1 MICLNWVDNILE
13 CIIIIKMKDSIGIIN
28 FQIRI
33 VGLIL
38 WSWWGSFVSVNDIIF
53 KIFSLL
59 LNFYHN
65 ENIKT
70 INIKLMQ
77 IFMIDVILTN
87 FNSFSV
93 LIFLYLF
100 KYKHFNYNQKNNQ
113 ILKWLQKIVYFYHK
127 MYINNYKINYNY
139 MKYM

>member
-38 WSWWGSFVSVNDIIF
+38 QSWWGSFVSVNDIIF

>member
-1 MICLNWVDNILE
+1 
-13 CIIIIKMKDSIGIIN
+13 
-28 FQIRI
+28 
-33 VGLIL
+33 
-38 WSWWGSFVSVNDIIF
+38 
-53 KIFSLL
+53 
-59 LNFYHN
+59 
-65 ENIKT
+65 
-70 INIKLMQ
+70 
-77 IFMIDVILTN
+77 MIDVILTN

>member
-70 INIKLMQ
+70 
-77 IFMIDVILTN
+77 
-87 FNSFSV
+87 
-93 LIFLYLF
+93 
-100 KYKHFNYNQKNNQ
+100 
-113 ILKWLQKIVYFYHK
+113 
-127 MYINNYKINYNY
+127 
-139 MKYM
+139 